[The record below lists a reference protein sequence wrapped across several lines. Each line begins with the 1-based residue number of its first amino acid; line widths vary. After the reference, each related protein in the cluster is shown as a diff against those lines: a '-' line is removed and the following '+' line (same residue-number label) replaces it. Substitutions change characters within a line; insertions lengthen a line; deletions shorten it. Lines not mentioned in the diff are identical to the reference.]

1 MFEIIGL
8 IVVGLLS
15 LGALAYS
22 LFIFYALLIL
32 DALRWSSGSTEIII
46 ATVLIL
52 IGSCGL
58 YSVFSSINITIN

>member
-1 MFEIIGL
+1 MFEIIGMIL
-8 IVVGLLS
+8 IILLS
-15 LGALAYS
+15 LGAVIYS

-32 DALRWSSGSTEIII
+32 NALGQSSGVYETIV
-46 ATVLIL
+46 ALVLIL

>member
-15 LGALAYS
+15 LGAVIYS

-32 DALRWSSGSTEIII
+32 NALGQSSGVPETIV
-46 ATVLIL
+46 ALVLL
-52 IGSCGL
+52 VGGGFGL
-58 YSVFSSINITIN
+58 YSVFSSITVTIN

>member
-1 MFEIIGL
+1 MFEVIGL
-8 IVVGLLS
+8 ITVGLLS
-15 LGALAYS
+15 LGLVAYS
-22 LFIFYALLIL
+22 LFIFYALLIF
-32 DALRWSSGSTEIII
+32 DALRWGGRSIEIII

>member
-1 MFEIIGL
+1 MFEIIGMIL
-8 IVVGLLS
+8 IMLLS
-15 LGALAYS
+15 LGAVIYS
-22 LFIFYALLIL
+22 LFIFYALLIF
-32 DALRWSSGSTEIII
+32 DALKWSGRSIEIII